1 MKISEK
7 MKNRLMEA
15 LIAAITAFI
24 AAITTTS
31 CLGRGPFQ
39 EGKAPGN
46 TAFRGPF
53 RQGRDVNVLLKRR
66 KPLAVPLFLAT
77 FVFTFIY

>member
-24 AAITTTS
+24 AAITITS
-31 CLGRGPFQ
+31 
-39 EGKAPGN
+39 
-46 TAFRGPF
+46 
-53 RQGRDVNVLLKRR
+53 
-66 KPLAVPLFLAT
+66 
-77 FVFTFIY
+77 